1 MKNMSSW
8 TIAAGLV
15 VCLAGCNGSGTSSQA
30 GNPGSPASAAT
41 TAAKASTGAAA
52 LQPLDGSLLANA
64 RPVGACALDQVDG
77 AQVAGP
83 VHLKKGS
90 SAKVTGWSS
99 DEKRMARDHVMFV
112 LAGQQAFGVSIP
124 TGQPRPDV
132 AASLQGPGLANAG
145 FSEAVDFSAVA
156 PGDYAVKILV
166 QEPGDSQICA
176 TEKHLVID

>member
-1 MKNMSSW
+1 MKKMFSL

-15 VCLAGCNGSGTSSQA
+15 VCLAGCNGSGSNSQA
-30 GNPGSPASAAT
+30 SNSGSPASVAT
-41 TAAKASTGAAA
+41 TAAKASAGAA
-52 LQPLDGSLLANA
+52 LQPLDSSLLANA
-64 RPVGACALDQVDG
+64 RPVGACALDQIDG

-83 VHLKKGS
+83 VHLKKGG

-99 DEKRMARDHVMFV
+99 DEKKMARDHVTFV
-112 LAGQQAFGVSIP
+112 LAGQQSFGVAIP

-145 FSEAVDFSAVA
+145 FSEAIDFSAVPA
-156 PGDYAVKILV
+156 GDYAVKILV